1 MFTTTKVEESK
12 FKIGKTKFNTVK
24 KRRVTDEADIN
35 ARQHNI
41 HSTGQNSDI
50 NSNSKHNASIQ
61 LHYFFP
67 DPTKNVSH
75 SALFSIPILQNVH
88 FFFLSEILL
97 LPVSVSSLFYF
108 IAYFNGLFN
117 YFFYSFL
124 VHWPFGLIFF
134 WNPALFGW

>member
-88 FFFLSEILL
+88 FLFFLRSSYSLFLCLLYFILL
-97 LPVSVSSLFYF
+97 LTLMGCSIISF
-108 IAYFNGLFN
+108 I
-117 YFFYSFL
+117 
-124 VHWPFGLIFF
+124 VF
-134 WNPALFGW
+134 WFIDPLG